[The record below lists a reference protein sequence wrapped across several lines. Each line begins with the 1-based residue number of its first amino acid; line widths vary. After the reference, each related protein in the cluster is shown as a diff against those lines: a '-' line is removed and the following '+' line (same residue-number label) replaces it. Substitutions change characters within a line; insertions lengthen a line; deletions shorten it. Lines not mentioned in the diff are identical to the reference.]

1 MTTADKKDYELK
13 FPLFAVDQNNNNN
26 NNNIYNLI
34 SSAA

>member
-26 NNNIYNLI
+26 NIYNLI